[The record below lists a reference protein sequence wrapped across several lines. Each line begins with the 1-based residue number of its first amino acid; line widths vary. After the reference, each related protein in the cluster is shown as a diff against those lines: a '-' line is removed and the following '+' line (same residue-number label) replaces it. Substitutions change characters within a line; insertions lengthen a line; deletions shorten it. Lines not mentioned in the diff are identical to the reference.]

1 MGERLSIPLMPL
13 AIEIYIIGEICDISR
28 ITLFL
33 IAFYKNIGNI
43 VLRFVIGY
51 YFKIHRSL
59 KRRTWLGNRWF
70 AATQERQ
77 GYMADKTIPRPVQP
91 KRKKVKVLVP
101 LAKKKKV
108 KHAKET
114 DPLALYLKQ
123 ISRYPLLTAEEE
135 ISIGAKIQDARLQ
148 VRLLDE
154 SRLTSGLSDEA
165 WANER
170 TQWER
175 ELIAIKNR
183 MISSNLRLVVSIA
196 KNYQHRGL
204 GLLDLIDEGN
214 IGLIEAVER
223 FDYTRGCRFS
233 TYGTWWI
240 RQAIIKSLAD
250 KGRVIRIPI
259 HMLNTIKKCY
269 FVAKQL
275 TQDLG
280 RDPYPEEL
288 AEKLGMEPKKV
299 KEIMKLSQE
308 TASLDTTVD
317 EDNVTHLSDLIKDE
331 NVVEPFEEVFSM
343 ALQDTLGDVLKN
355 LSQRE
360 ITIIKLRYG
369 LNGEGPRTLEETGKL
384 LGITRERVRQI
395 QEKAI
400 QKLKELQELSAFQE
414 ES

>member
-1 MGERLSIPLMPL
+1 VTEKASPKKPP
-13 AIEIYIIGEICDISR
+13 EIR
-28 ITLFL
+28 
-33 IAFYKNIGNI
+33 K
-43 VLRFVIGY
+43 
-51 YFKIHRSL
+51 RS
-59 KRRTWLGNRWF
+59 KAVSG
-70 AATQERQ
+70 
-77 GYMADKTIPRPVQP
+77 
-91 KRKKVKVLVP
+91 
-101 LAKKKKV
+101 AKKKAKLL
-108 KHAKET
+108 KET

-123 ISRYPLLTAEEE
+123 ISRYPLLSADEELR
-135 ISIGAKIQDARLQ
+135 IGELIQSLRARLQ
-148 VRLLDE
+148 EPARESEERAPLDHDERERL
-154 SRLTSGLSDEA
+154 
-165 WANER
+165 
-170 TQWER
+170 ER
-175 ELIAIKNR
+175 ELVAAKNR
-183 MISSNLRLVVSIA
+183 MITSNLRLVVSIA

-204 GLLDLIDEGN
+204 SLLDLIDEGN

-280 RDPYPEEL
+280 RDPKPEEL
-288 AEKLGMEPKKV
+288 AQKLGMDSKRV
-299 KEIMKLSQE
+299 KEIMQLSQE

-317 EDNVTHLSDLIKDE
+317 EDNVTHLSDLIKDDS
-331 NVVEPFEEVFSM
+331 VIEPFEEVFSL
-343 ALQDTLGDVLKN
+343 ALQDTLGDVLKS

-369 LNGEGPRTLEETGKL
+369 LDGESPRTLEETGKL

-395 QEKAI
+395 QEKAV
-400 QKLKELQELSAFQE
+400 QKLKELQELSDFHGDE
-414 ES
+414 

>member
-1 MGERLSIPLMPL
+1 MTDGTGP
-13 AIEIYIIGEICDISR
+13 
-28 ITLFL
+28 
-33 IAFYKNIGNI
+33 K
-43 VLRFVIGY
+43 
-51 YFKIHRSL
+51 
-59 KRRTWLGNRWF
+59 
-70 AATQERQ
+70 
-77 GYMADKTIPRPVQP
+77 PVQP
-91 KRKKVKVLVP
+91 KRKKAN
-101 LAKKKKV
+101 LALPMARKKKP
-108 KHAKET
+108 KHPRET

-123 ISRYPLLTAEEE
+123 ISRYPLLSAEEE
-135 ISIGAKIQDARLQ
+135 MQIGEKIQTLRAHAA
-148 VRLLDE
+148 
-154 SRLTSGLSDEA
+154 GLEA
-165 WANER
+165 GGAER
-170 TQWER
+170 EVAQR
-175 ELIAIKNR
+175 ELIDVKNR

-204 GLLDLIDEGN
+204 SLLDLIDEGN

-223 FDYTRGCRFS
+223 FDYMRGCRFS

-275 TQDLG
+275 TQELG
-280 RDPYPEEL
+280 RDPRPEEL
-288 AEKLGMEPKKV
+288 AEKLGMEAKKV

-308 TASLDTTVD
+308 TASLDSTVD
-317 EDNVTHLSDLIKDE
+317 EDGITHLSDLIKDDS
-331 NVVEPFEEVFSM
+331 VVEPFEEVFSM
-343 ALQDTLGDVLKN
+343 TIQETLSDVLKN

-360 ITIIKLRYG
+360 VTIIKLRYG

-400 QKLKELQELSAFQE
+400 QKLKELEELSEYRGNF
-414 ES
+414 

>member
-1 MGERLSIPLMPL
+1 MIDGASPKSSQPRKKKTKLVP
-13 AIEIYIIGEICDISR
+13 DIS
-28 ITLFL
+28 
-33 IAFYKNIGNI
+33 
-43 VLRFVIGY
+43 
-51 YFKIHRSL
+51 
-59 KRRTWLGNRWF
+59 
-70 AATQERQ
+70 
-77 GYMADKTIPRPVQP
+77 
-91 KRKKVKVLVP
+91 
-101 LAKKKKV
+101 KKKKP

-123 ISRYPLLTAEEE
+123 ISHYTLLTAEEE
-135 ISIGAKIQDARLQ
+135 MQIGEEIQKLRA
-148 VRLLDE
+148 
-154 SRLTSGLSDEA
+154 LSTDQGADEA
-165 WANER
+165 FRDKNTA
-170 TQWER
+170 
-175 ELIAIKNR
+175 ELIKVKNR

-214 IGLIEAVER
+214 IGLIEAVDR

-280 RDPYPEEL
+280 RDPRPEEL
-288 AEKLGMEPKKV
+288 AEKLGMDPKRV

-317 EDNVTHLSDLIKDE
+317 EDSVTHLSDLIKDE
-331 NVVEPFEEVFSM
+331 SVPEPFEEVFSM
-343 ALQDTLGDVLKN
+343 TLQDTLADVLTN
-355 LSQRE
+355 LSERE
-360 ITIIKLRYG
+360 IMIIKLRYG

-400 QKLKELQELSAFQE
+400 QKLKDLQELSEYQE
-414 ES
+414 DPR

>member
-1 MGERLSIPLMPL
+1 MSDG
-13 AIEIYIIGEICDISR
+13 
-28 ITLFL
+28 
-33 IAFYKNIGNI
+33 AF
-43 VLRFVIGY
+43 
-51 YFKIHRSL
+51 
-59 KRRTWLGNRWF
+59 
-70 AATQERQ
+70 
-77 GYMADKTIPRPVQP
+77 PRPVQP
-91 KRKKVKVLVP
+91 KRKKAKQVP
-101 LAKKKKV
+101 LLKRKKP

-123 ISRYPLLTAEEE
+123 ISRYPLLSADEE
-135 ISIGAKIQDARLQ
+135 ISIGERIQNARSR
-148 VRLLDE
+148 VRELEAARE
-154 SRLTSGLSDEA
+154 SVPADDGGWSSEHGK
-165 WANER
+165 
-170 TQWER
+170 WER
-175 ELIAIKNR
+175 ELIGYKNR

-204 GLLDLIDEGN
+204 TLLDLIDEGN

-275 TQDLG
+275 TQELG
-280 RDPYPEEL
+280 RDPNSEEL
-288 AEKLGMEPKKV
+288 AQKLGMDARKV

-331 NVVEPFEEVFSM
+331 SVTEPFEEVFSM
-343 ALQDTLGDVLKN
+343 ALQETLGDVLKN
-355 LSQRE
+355 LSDRE
-360 ITIIKLRYG
+360 ITIIQLRYG
-369 LNGEGPRTLEETGKL
+369 LNG
-384 LGITRERVRQI
+384 
-395 QEKAI
+395 
-400 QKLKELQELSAFQE
+400 
-414 ES
+414 

>member
-1 MGERLSIPLMPL
+1 MTEGTS
-13 AIEIYIIGEICDISR
+13 
-28 ITLFL
+28 
-33 IAFYKNIGNI
+33 
-43 VLRFVIGY
+43 
-51 YFKIHRSL
+51 
-59 KRRTWLGNRWF
+59 
-70 AATQERQ
+70 
-77 GYMADKTIPRPVQP
+77 PRPAPP
-91 KRKKVKVLVP
+91 KKKKVKASALP
-101 LAKKKKV
+101 LAKKKKA
-108 KHAKET
+108 KHPKES

-123 ISRYPLLTAEEE
+123 ISRYNLLTAEEE
-135 ISIGAKIQDARLQ
+135 LQIGEHIQKLRAMSMDPAGTDAEREAFRL
-148 VRLLDE
+148 
-154 SRLTSGLSDEA
+154 
-165 WANER
+165 
-170 TQWER
+170 
-175 ELIAIKNR
+175 ELIAVKNR

-214 IGLIEAVER
+214 IGLIEAVDR

-275 TQDLG
+275 TQELG
-280 RDPYPEEL
+280 RDPRPEEL
-288 AEKLGMEPKKV
+288 ADKLGMDAKKV

-331 NVVEPFEEVFSM
+331 NVVEPFEEVFTM
-343 ALQDTLGDVLKN
+343 ALQDTLSDVLKN

-400 QKLKELQELSAFQE
+400 QKLKELKELSEYQG
-414 ES
+414 SV

>member
-1 MGERLSIPLMPL
+1 MSDGTFS
-13 AIEIYIIGEICDISR
+13 
-28 ITLFL
+28 
-33 IAFYKNIGNI
+33 K
-43 VLRFVIGY
+43 
-51 YFKIHRSL
+51 
-59 KRRTWLGNRWF
+59 
-70 AATQERQ
+70 
-77 GYMADKTIPRPVQP
+77 PVQLKKKKTRQALP
-91 KRKKVKVLVP
+91 TIKRKKP
-101 LAKKKKV
+101 
-108 KHAKET
+108 KHSKET

-123 ISRYPLLTAEEE
+123 ISRYPLLTGEEE
-135 ISIGAKIQDARLQ
+135 LQIGELIQRERSMIQALQ
-148 VRLLDE
+148 AEFEAGAMD
-154 SRLTSGLSDEA
+154 DEA
-165 WANER
+165 YRKEKLR
-170 TQWER
+170 SDK
-175 ELIAIKNR
+175 ELIATKNR

-204 GLLDLIDEGN
+204 SLLDLIDEGN

-275 TQDLG
+275 TQELG
-280 RDPYPEEL
+280 RDPNADEL
-288 AEKLGMEPKKV
+288 ADKLGMDPRKV

-331 NVVEPFEEVFSM
+331 SVAEPFEEVFSM
-343 ALQDTLGDVLKN
+343 ALQDTLSSVLKN

-360 ITIIKLRYG
+360 ITIIQLRYG

-400 QKLKELQELSAFQE
+400 QKLKELQELSEYQG
-414 ES
+414 SC